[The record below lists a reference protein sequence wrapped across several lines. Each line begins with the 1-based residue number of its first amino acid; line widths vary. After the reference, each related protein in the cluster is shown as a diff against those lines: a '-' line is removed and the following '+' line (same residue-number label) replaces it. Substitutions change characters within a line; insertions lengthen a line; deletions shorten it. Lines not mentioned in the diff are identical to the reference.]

1 MSTYRGLAW
10 GCVALFLLL
19 LASVAYGVDDTC
31 PPPSPLPP
39 VSGASPTQKPIVLI
53 VLENQ
58 DAKEVFKHPYFRDEL
73 PKLGVLFMNSYGVAH
88 PSYPN
93 YLALVGKHIVD
104 EDWTDTQYEA
114 LPCSEHHSI
123 VQAIEAKSLRWK
135 SYVEAYPEQ
144 DKRPNDPLK
153 CGSVGIKKS
162 DPDAPA
168 KYARRHVPLLSFEYA
183 RRYGCSNIVDASQFV
198 MDVRTGNLP
207 DFSFYSPDLCHDGH
221 GNFSADAQGSCDFT
235 PLSDDEVRLQ
245 KAATWLQEFLA
256 GFQAAGP
263 DLYNRSSII
272 ITFDESENHLPI
284 PVAKAVDRLFQQ
296 PGSKGNK
303 IYTIFIGADIHTG
316 TRADLI
322 DHYDMRATIEKR
334 LGLPS
339 AIPTGRP
346 IPDIWKDEKK
356 AP

>member
-1 MSTYRGLAW
+1 MSTYRCLAW
-10 GCVALFLLL
+10 GWVVLLL
-19 LASVAYGVDDTC
+19 LISASVASGVDNTC
-31 PPPSPLPP
+31 PPPSP
-39 VSGASPTQKPIVLI
+39 VSGAPPAQKPIVLI

-73 PKLGVLFMNSYGVAH
+73 PKLGALFINAYGVAH

-93 YLALVGKHIVD
+93 YLALAGKHIVD
-104 EDWTDTQYEA
+104 EDWTDTQYKA

-123 VQAIEAKSLRWK
+123 VQAIEAKGLHWK
-135 SYVEAYPEQ
+135 GYVEAYPEQ

-162 DPDAPA
+162 DPDTPA
-168 KYARRHVPLLSFEYA
+168 RYARRHVPLLSFEYV
-183 RRYGCSNIVDASQFV
+183 RRYGCSNIVDASQFAT
-198 MDVRTGNLP
+198 DVRAGNLP

-235 PLSDDEVRLQ
+235 PLSDDEDRLQ
-245 KAATWLQEFLA
+245 KAATWLQDFLA
-256 GFQAAGP
+256 GFQAARP

-272 ITFDESENHLPI
+272 ITFDESENHLPM
-284 PVAKAVDRLFQQ
+284 PVAKAADRLFKQ
-296 PGSKGNK
+296 PGAKGNR
-303 IYTIFIGADIHTG
+303 IYTIFIGADITTG

-322 DHYDMRATIEKR
+322 DHYDVRATIEKR
-334 LGLPS
+334 LGLPP

-346 IPDIWKDEKK
+346 IPGIWKDEKQ